1 MVKAKSENNTNNSGT
16 MLTAA
21 DGTQYFV
28 MGKIRIKV
36 SEHFAENGKPLNS
49 LLEDVIPVSYTH
61 LDVYKRQ
68 IYNLIIYNIIQAF

>member
-1 MVKAKSENNTNNSGT
+1 MVKAKNENNTNNSGT
-16 MLTAA
+16 MLIAA

-49 LLEDVIPVSYTH
+49 LLEDVIQHAAAAS
-61 LDVYKRQ
+61 
-68 IYNLIIYNIIQAF
+68 

>member
-28 MGKIRIKV
+28 MGKFVSRYPAHRI
-36 SEHFAENGKPLNS
+36 SCR
-49 LLEDVIPVSYTH
+49 
-61 LDVYKRQ
+61 KRWMC
-68 IYNLIIYNIIQAF
+68 

>member
-36 SEHFAENGKPLNS
+36 SEHGEDPEVSPGK
-49 LLEDVIPVSYTH
+49 IG
-61 LDVYKRQ
+61 
-68 IYNLIIYNIIQAF
+68 